1 MRLVDAE
8 RIEEFAI
15 KEMIDR
21 IIDKLELVVE
31 KMKVVGHSNGYW
43 TIEEHEQIIDWLK
56 ELKLYRLA
64 IKQCKESS
72 YMVNSKEFARHMEE
86 LKTLKELGGILLI
99 GKTVED
105 YAKEIRN
112 KAIDKFIDALEY
124 DFGTDDEVVIE
135 MYDLRETAKQLKAG
149 AVDD

>member
-1 MRLVDAE
+1 MTIDE
-8 RIEEFAI
+8 AI
-15 KEMIDR
+15 KNCEYGSTFTDQEY
-21 IIDKLELVVE
+21 DQLAE
-31 KMKVVGHSNGYW
+31 
-43 TIEEHEQIIDWLK
+43 WL
-56 ELKLYRLA
+56 
-64 IKQCKESS
+64 
-72 YMVNSKEFARHMEE
+72 EE

-105 YAKEIRN
+105 YVKEIRN

-149 AVDD
+149 RGSRNDRTGSMG